1 MITKKFKVGMFISS
15 YLPLYLFLIIIN
27 FSFDLLTVTLA
38 KLFLTILSLL
48 SILSVIVIII
58 IMRGE
63 GNSKKDLTG
72 IQLKKDEVISY
83 MVTYIVPLQSMD
95 IADVKNIIVNGLLF
109 ITIGIGYTSYDLI
122 YLNPA
127 LLVMGYKVY
136 EQDDKIIISNMSV
149 DDMRNVEFKV
159 MLKKLSVNIYVA
171 RKKDNKTI

>member
-1 MITKKFKVGMFISS
+1 MITKTFKVGMFISS

-38 KLFLTILSLL
+38 KFFLTILSLL

-95 IADVKNIIVNGLLF
+95 IGDIRSIIVNALLF
-109 ITIGIGYTSYDLI
+109 VTIGIGYISYDLI

-136 EQDDKIIISNMSV
+136 EQGDKMIISNMSV
-149 DDMRNVEFKV
+149 DDMGDIDFDI
-159 MLKKLSVNIYVA
+159 MTKKLLVNIYVA
-171 RKKDNKTI
+171 RKKDNK